1 MDNLKSIVSLGI
13 MCGASMDGAKFSL
26 IRTDGIDI
34 FKVYKSQ
41 KFLYPEDLKI
51 KIRTLIADKKISD
64 ERLEDINS
72 EFTKFI
78 ADSFFE
84 FSEDVNENIEV
95 IGFEGNTIYFDAKNK
110 LILQTG
116 NPQALADTLKIKIVA
131 EFRQN
136 DLSLGGQG
144 APISPTFYASVSSDL
159 KKPLVFVNIGGSS
172 LLTYFG
178 ELGEMISFDC
188 GVGNSIIDE
197 YMKKHA
203 CMDMDYDGK
212 CAISGKVDEKIV
224 QHMLKNKYLQKS
236 APKVAELGI
245 FDEKTEHLEG
255 LSCKDG
261 AATVTDFVASSICLQ
276 LRDFI
281 PQLPEKI
288 IVCGGGINNPTLL
301 RFLRKKLPEC
311 QIVIAKEIGL
321 DSYSLSTQ
329 ARAFLAVRRLYNMPI
344 TFPSTTGVI
353 YPAIGGNIFYPKESS
368 K

>member
-13 MCGASMDGAKFSL
+13 MCGSSLDGVKFSL
-26 IRTDGIDI
+26 IRTDGIDV
-34 FKVYKSQ
+34 FKVYKSR
-41 KFLYPEDLKI
+41 KFLYPEDLKV
-51 KIRTLIADKKISD
+51 KIRSLIADRKPSD
-64 ERLEDINS
+64 ERLEGINS

-78 ADSFFE
+78 ADSFSE
-84 FSEDVNENIEV
+84 FKEDFDENIDV
-95 IGFEGNTIYFDAKNK
+95 IGFEGNTIYFDAENK

-116 NPQALADTLKIKIVA
+116 NPQALADATKTKTVA
-131 EFRQN
+131 EFRQS
-136 DLSLGGQG
+136 DLNLGGQG
-144 APISPTFYASVSSDL
+144 APISPTFYAAVSADF
-159 KKPLVFVNIGGSS
+159 KKPLVFINIGGSS

-224 QHMLKNKYLQKS
+224 QHMLKNKYLQKR

-245 FDEKTEHLEG
+245 FDEKAEHLEG
-255 LSCKDG
+255 LSCNDG
-261 AATVTDFVASSICLQ
+261 AATVTDFVASSISLQ

-288 IVCGGGINNPTLL
+288 IVSGGGVNNPTLI

-311 QIVIAKEIGL
+311 EIIPAKEIGL

-329 ARAFLAVRRLYNMPI
+329 VRAFLAVRRLYNMPI
-344 TFPSTTGVI
+344 TFPSTTGVV
-353 YPAIGGNIFYPKESS
+353 YPAIGGKIFYPEESA